1 MNIKINKKA
10 PQELMRSYGTL
21 LAGHLYIQSNFNFIA
36 YAFVF
41 IMYCLKSHL
50 HI

>member
-21 LAGHLYIQSNFNFIA
+21 LAGPRYIQSNFFVPLLNMTFYIRIL
-36 YAFVF
+36 YA
-41 IMYCLKSHL
+41 
-50 HI
+50 